1 MNKEKLWRIGL
12 LIFFLGIF
20 LLSLFFLINEGLR
33 NEKLPNEEL
42 YFFSET
48 SQFAGGF
55 LIGGSIVLFL
65 GFLFTIICLNY
76 YEETDSKLGNT
87 IKIRVVLTIVTAT
100 YLVLIGYLMYFDH
113 EPWEFKA
120 LIIEDFDQIFA
131 FYPKFSLTSYDVIF
145 ATLIVFGI
153 FVLPFV
159 INELGFLDSYPDEQ
173 LEDLVEKRQASEK
186 AENQT
191 DRSAAF
197 FKRRF
202 DIIKK
207 IKNYTLPIGVTI
219 TTLGCCSMVLPY
231 FFLVDSPQVPDAKTG
246 ELFRETYQGLLRGQF
261 FLVGILLL
269 VIGIFFIRSYLR
281 RRQHYN

>member
-1 MNKEKLWRIGL
+1 MNKEKLWIIGL
-12 LIFFLGIF
+12 LIFVFGIF
-20 LLSLFFLINEGLR
+20 LLSLFFLS
-33 NEKLPNEEL
+33 NEEL

-65 GFLFTIICLNY
+65 GFLFTIIGLNY
-76 YEETDSKLGNT
+76 YEETDSKIGNI
-87 IKIRVVLTIVTAT
+87 IKIRVVLTIVTAI
-100 YLVLIGYLMYFDH
+100 YLVLIGYLIYFDH

-153 FVLPFV
+153 FILPFV
-159 INELGFLDSYPDEQ
+159 INELGFLDSYPDEH
-173 LEDLVEKRQASEK
+173 LEDLVEEGQSSKK

-191 DRSAAF
+191 DRSAAS

-202 DIIKK
+202 DVIKK
-207 IKNYTLPIGVTI
+207 IKNYTLTIGVTI
-219 TTLGCCSMVLPY
+219 TTLGCCFMVLPY
-231 FFLVDSPQVPDAKTG
+231 FFLGDSPKVPDAKTG

-261 FLVGILLL
+261 FLVGILFL
-269 VIGIFFIRSYLR
+269 VIGIFFIISYLR
-281 RRQHYN
+281 RQQH